1 MSDTFA
7 TLDQGNANLSIR
19 DLSRPLAGAKGWMK
33 FIGIMFIVQG
43 AITAITIVGI
53 LIAWLPIWIGV
64 LLLQSSGAIERAERH
79 GDATALMESMTRLR
93 TYFVIL
99 GVLCLVSIVIMVLYI
114 VFFGAVIA
122 AMIGKGAFH

>member
-1 MSDTFA
+1 M
-7 TLDQGNANLSIR
+7 
-19 DLSRPLAGAKGWMK
+19 
-33 FIGIMFIVQG
+33 
-43 AITAITIVGI
+43 
-53 LIAWLPIWIGV
+53 